1 MRSRHGSDRR
11 DASIVTVWV
20 RDGEI
25 VLREATADDVAD
37 ERIDFALHDQVE
49 RGYEGALPAA
59 RDGLER
65 YAIEVGGALVGLLG
79 LRRDEPHDGA
89 MVVDDLAIAVA
100 ERGHAYGTRALL
112 AAERRLARDGIL
124 EGFARVPRGNGRGL
138 YFMLRCGY
146 APIAALEDEGSGN
159 DGVTWFQRNPALEPK
174 PTSAAST
181 SSATARSAAARPRG
195 TRSRPART

>member
-1 MRSRHGSDRR
+1 L
-11 DASIVTVWV
+11 TVWT

-25 VLREATADDVAD
+25 VLREATEADIAD

-79 LRRDEPHDGA
+79 FRRDEPHAGA

-112 AAERRLARDGIL
+112 ATEQRLARDGIL

-159 DGVTWFQRNPALEPK
+159 EGVTWFQRNPALEPR
-174 PTSAAST
+174 PDTAAATSPRST
-181 SSATARSAAARPRG
+181 SSARARSAAARPRG
-195 TRSRPART
+195 TRSQRGRTSAPAG

>member
-1 MRSRHGSDRR
+1 MVGT
-11 DASIVTVWV
+11 VLTVWT

-25 VLREATADDVAD
+25 VLREATEADIAD

-49 RGYEGALPAA
+49 RGYEGALPLA
-59 RDGLER
+59 REGLER

-79 LRRDEPHDGA
+79 FRRHEPHGGA
-89 MVVDDLAIAVA
+89 MVVDDLAIAVS

-112 AAERRLARDGIL
+112 AAEQRLARDGIL

-159 DGVTWFQRNPALEPK
+159 EGVTWFQRNPALEPK
-174 PTSAAST
+174 PVGAAATPSGST
-181 SSATARSAAARPRG
+181 SSATARSAGARPRG
-195 TRSRPART
+195 TRSRPARTSG